1 MFDKQRKD
9 LVNAART
16 REELEKVARIL
27 GYSDGWVYNTLKHRK
42 NSKYQRNQ
50 ERMPEWRKKAEEKKK
65 AKRRARHEANR
76 NANLLKPKNKN
87 NDAWDW

>member
-1 MFDKQRKD
+1 
-9 LVNAART
+9 
-16 REELEKVARIL
+16 
-27 GYSDGWVYNTLKHRK
+27 
-42 NSKYQRNQ
+42 
-50 ERMPEWRKKAEEKKK
+50 MPEWRKKAEEKKK